1 MPTTA
6 PPVIDWATAEDQS
19 ILSDALSHYGAESLI
34 AGLIEPLAAGRIR
47 PYWPSPEQLEQSAT
61 YGAMLAA
68 EALYKQSDRL
78 QRRTDRTAAA
88 RANELGLA
96 FAAGRLVFWNRADDR
111 MIRTGDDRAL
121 LEA

>member
-34 AGLIEPLAAGRIR
+34 AGLIEPLATGRIR
-47 PYWPSPEQLEQSAT
+47 PYWPAAADQQPAT

-68 EALYKQSDRL
+68 DALYRQSDRL
-78 QRRTDRTAAA
+78 QRRADRITAA
-88 RANELGLA
+88 RANQLGMA
-96 FAAGRLVFWNRADDR
+96 FAAGRLEFWNSAEDR
-111 MIRTGDDRAL
+111 LIRRVERAL